1 MARAR
6 NIKPGFF
13 TNDELVELSFET
25 RLLFIGLWT
34 IADKAGRL
42 EDRPKKIKMEVFP
55 ADDVPIGLMLD
66 SLANAGFIRRY
77 TVGNRA
83 CIVIVNWEKHQAP
96 HHTERASTLPEPQVN
111 GALTVNPPYD
121 FRENPPDSGFS
132 DSLIPDSLIGDKPAA
147 VASPKKAKP
156 RTAFPED
163 FEPNEAGVAAAIGLS
178 VTGEL
183 VAFRNHHLAKGS
195 LMADWQAAWRT
206 WCGNARKFAKPSDEP
221 AWRKEQRERT
231 QKAAPGVA
239 VGGANQFFTDLEAKH
254 VPPLTLG

>member
-55 ADDVPIGLMLD
+55 ADDVAIAPMLD
-66 SLANAGFIRRY
+66 ELDRAGFIRRY
-77 TVGNRA
+77 TVDGKA
-83 CIVIVNWEKHQAP
+83 CIVVNNWEKHQAP
-96 HHTERASTLPEPQVN
+96 HHTERASTLPEPPTN
-111 GALTVNPPYD
+111 GDLTVNPPSD
-121 FRENPPDSGFS
+121 LRGNPPDSGFT
-132 DSLIPDSLIGDKPAA
+132 DSLIPDSLIDDKPAA
-147 VASPKKAKP
+147 VAAPKKAKP
-156 RTAFPED
+156 RSAFPEN

-178 VTGEL
+178 ISGEL
-183 VAFRNHHLAKGS
+183 AAFRNHHLAKGS

-206 WCGNARKFAKPSDEP
+206 WCGNARKFAKPSSEP
-221 AWRKEQRERT
+221 AWRTEQRERT

-239 VGGANQFFTDLEAKH
+239 VGGAIQFFEAEVKN
-254 VPPLTLG
+254 VTPRALG